1 MKDKIINI
9 LKFVCFI
16 LLLPVVIT
24 GTMAFIK
31 GLDGLLYELT
41 SFFVRG
47 ILIYLII
54 HVFLYEPK
62 PVYQYGQNIMS
73 AIFGFFAPLV
83 KVAPFVL
90 PIYSMI
96 FLILFYLAS
105 LIFKSADIGHYFMF
119 LVSFTLTMHMVFTAG
134 ALREKDKNVV
144 KPDYLFAMSLIYV
157 IDMSI
162 MALMLGLILTDF
174 SFPQFFSETT
184 RMTGN
189 VYHAVFFQLFVPD

>member
-16 LLLPVVIT
+16 LLLPVVVT

-31 GLDGLLYELT
+31 GLEGLPYELT
-41 SFFVRG
+41 AFFVQG

-119 LVSFTLTMHMVFTAG
+119 LVSFTLTMHMVFTAK
-134 ALREKDKNVV
+134 ALRDKDTNVI
-144 KPDYLFAMSLIYV
+144 KPNYLFAMSLIYV
-157 IDMSI
+157 VDISI
-162 MALMLGLILTDF
+162 MALMLGLILADF

-184 RMTGN
+184 RMTGS